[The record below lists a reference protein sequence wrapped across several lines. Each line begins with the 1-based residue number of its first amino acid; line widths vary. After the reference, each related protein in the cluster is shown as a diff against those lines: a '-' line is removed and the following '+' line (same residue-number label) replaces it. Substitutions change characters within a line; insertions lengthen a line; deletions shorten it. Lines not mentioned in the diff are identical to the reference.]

1 MNIDLRG
8 RSYLSELDF
17 TSAEVHHLLDRA
29 AELKKARG
37 AGTERPRLTGRHLA
51 LIFEKT
57 STRTRCAFEVAA
69 ADQGAATTCLGP
81 GDTHLG
87 GKESVADTARV
98 LGRMFDGI
106 EYRGS
111 AQSTVTQLAGHAGVP
126 VYNGLT
132 DTAHPTQSLCDV
144 FTMREHSPKPLT
156 DISYCYLGDGRNNM
170 ANSLL
175 SMGSLLGMDVR
186 IAAPAALWPDRG
198 LVADCRWFG
207 ERTGAR
213 ITVTEDVDTA
223 VRGADFL
230 HTDVWVSMGEPADTW
245 RERIDLLLPYQV
257 SAGTLA
263 ATGNPDVRF
272 MHCLPALHD
281 HRTRLGHQLLDTY
294 GLDGL
299 EVTDEVFSSPA
310 SIVFDQAENRL
321 HTIKAVLVATLED

>member
-17 TSAEVHHLLDRA
+17 TTAEVHHLLDLA
-29 AELKKARG
+29 AELKKDRR

-111 AQSTVTQLAGHAGVP
+111 AQSTVTELAAHSGVP

-132 DTAHPTQSLCDV
+132 DTAHPTQSLCDML
-144 FTMREHSPKPLT
+144 TMREHSRKPLT

-198 LVADCRWFG
+198 LAADCRWFG

-213 ITVTEDVDTA
+213 ITVTEDVETA

-230 HTDVWVSMGEPADTW
+230 HTDVWVSMGEPAETW

-257 SAGTLA
+257 TAKTLA

-281 HRTRLGHQLLDTY
+281 HRTRLGRQLLDTY